1 MKEKFSS
8 RKVKIFISSDR
19 IGEVNISV
27 FRRKKQP
34 LLFIS
39 AHSSDMLFEARKQT
53 SQLLGELSVCSKHW
67 FLKAMNKKVNNV

>member
-8 RKVKIFISSDR
+8 RKVKVIISSDQ
-19 IGEVNISV
+19 IGRVNFEV

-39 AHSSDMLFEARKQT
+39 ASSSDMLFEAKRQT
-53 SQLLGELSVCSKHW
+53 SQLLGKLSVCSKHW
-67 FLKAMNKKVNNV
+67 FLKAMNKKVNSI